1 MSIINLD
8 SHLDKL
14 KQIYIYIYIYKYII
28 KIYENYVFWG
38 WLVPTK
44 CF

>member
-14 KQIYIYIYIYKYII
+14 KQIYII